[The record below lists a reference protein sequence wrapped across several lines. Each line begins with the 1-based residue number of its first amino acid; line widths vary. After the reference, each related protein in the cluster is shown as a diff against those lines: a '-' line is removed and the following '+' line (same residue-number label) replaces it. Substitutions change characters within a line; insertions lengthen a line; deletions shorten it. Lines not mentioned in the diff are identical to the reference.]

1 MYAHKHIYI
10 LYGIIMAGV
19 ALLAGCSH
27 DDAAEAALEADAS
40 ATPQARTAITF
51 ECAKDGT
58 YRTYGT
64 YNSPK
69 GAEEPEGPLTRSVY
83 GHEGLMDNAELYYT
97 GFGVFASTAP
107 DTPPDFMYN
116 QEVSYELV
124 GDMENPLKGYWSY
137 YPIKYWPN
145 SPEGIDNFT
154 ICAYAPYVTPPGAD
168 DGTTTGIIGISSN
181 TSSTPYVEF
190 RRASRAQ
197 DVVDLLWWYYA
208 PATKKIETLQVSMS
222 HALARV
228 AVNIKADAE
237 LLPSG
242 TKLLVKRI
250 TLSSTKEAPA
260 SQTGIAQTGKLV
272 LNDKTD
278 GLGSEVYPVWQNQD
292 KVTASIVIDKDALST
307 SYYGAVDEQ
316 VRYLD
321 DLPYAW
327 QPEGVTTTAKNALTT
342 IDRKAFIYL
351 IPQES
356 LTLSC
361 DVLLQKMT
369 TTTSEEVRH
378 TVSNI
383 ALTPLRGNTTYTLE
397 LRIKSE

>member
-1 MYAHKHIYI
+1 
-10 LYGIIMAGV
+10 MAGA
-19 ALLAGCSH
+19 ALLAGCSLN
-27 DDAAEAALEADAS
+27 DAAEAALEADAS
-40 ATPQARTAITF
+40 ATPQVRTAIMF
-51 ECAKDGT
+51 DA
-58 YRTYGT
+58 
-64 YNSPK
+64 SPTPRSTSGRLQGK
-69 GAEEPEGPLTRSVY
+69 NPSPIGEGDLTRATY

-97 GFGVFASTAP
+97 GFGVFASTAAG
-107 DTPPDFMYN
+107 TPPNIMYN

-124 GDMENPLKGYWSY
+124 GDMENPLKGFWSY

-145 SPEGIDNFT
+145 SPEGINNFT
-154 ICAYAPYVTPPGAD
+154 ICAYAPYVTPPGED

-197 DVVDLLWWYYA
+197 DVVDLLWWCYA
-208 PATKKIETLQVSMS
+208 PATKKIETLQVNMR

-278 GLGSEVYPVWQNQD
+278 GLGSEVYPVWQNQE

-316 VRYLD
+316 VRYID

-342 IDRKAFIYL
+342 IDRKAYIYL

-369 TTTSEEVRH
+369 ATTSEEVRH
-378 TVSNI
+378 TVSSPITI
-383 ALTPLRGNTTYTLE
+383 APLRGNTTYNLV
-397 LRIKSE
+397 LRIE

>member
-1 MYAHKHIYI
+1 MF
-10 LYGIIMAGV
+10 
-19 ALLAGCSH
+19 
-27 DDAAEAALEADAS
+27 DAS
-40 ATPQARTAITF
+40 PTPRSTSGRLQG
-51 ECAKDGT
+51 K
-58 YRTYGT
+58 
-64 YNSPK
+64 NPSPI
-69 GAEEPEGPLTRSVY
+69 GEGDLTRATY

-97 GFGVFASTAP
+97 GFGVFASTAAG
-107 DTPPDFMYN
+107 TPPDIMYN

-124 GDMENPLKGYWSY
+124 GDMENPLKGFWSY

-145 SPEGIDNFT
+145 SPEGINNFT
-154 ICAYAPYVTPPGAD
+154 ICAYAPYVTPPGED

-197 DVVDLLWWYYA
+197 DVVDLLWWCYA
-208 PATKKIETLQVSMS
+208 PATKKIETLQVNMR

-250 TLSSTKEAPA
+250 TLSSTALA
-260 SQTGIAQTGKLV
+260 ATGKLV
-272 LNDKTD
+272 LDEYD
-278 GLGSEVYPVWQNQD
+278 GSGDELYPEWQDQ
-292 KVTASIVIDKDALST
+292 TTPAGTIEIDKDALST

-316 VRYLD
+316 VRYID

-342 IDRKAFIYL
+342 IDRKAYIYL

-378 TVSNI
+378 TVSSPITI
-383 ALTPLRGNTTYTLE
+383 APLRGNTTYNLV
-397 LRIKSE
+397 LRIE